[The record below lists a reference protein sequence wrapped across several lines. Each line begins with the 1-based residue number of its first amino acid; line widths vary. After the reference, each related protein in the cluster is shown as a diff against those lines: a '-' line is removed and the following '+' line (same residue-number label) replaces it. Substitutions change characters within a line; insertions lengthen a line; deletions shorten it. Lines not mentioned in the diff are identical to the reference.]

1 MSSKRDY
8 YEVLGVTR
16 TASDQE
22 IKSAYRRLAV
32 KYHPDKNPGDA
43 EAEEKFKEAAEAYQV
58 LSDPDQRRRYD
69 RFGHSGVSSGAGATW
84 GAPGFG
90 GIEDILGDLFG
101 FGDVFGAGGGR
112 GAGGAGGARR
122 TAAQRGADLRYD
134 LEISLEE
141 AAAGMAAQLR
151 IPRLETCE
159 KCQGSGAA
167 EGTQPETC
175 ATCSGAG
182 QVRYQ
187 QGFFSVARTCG
198 TCRGT
203 GRIIKTPCENCKGA
217 GRVEREKMMEIKI
230 PAGVETGSRLRIA
243 GEGEAGTQGG
253 PTGDLYVVIHVK
265 EHEQFERQG
274 SNLYSSVP
282 ITFAQAALGA
292 EVSVPTLDGQQNL
305 KIPAGTQTG
314 TVFRLKNHG
323 VPVLGGRGRG
333 DMFVSVTVVTPTTL
347 TREQR
352 RLLEQLAD
360 IESSDLEDKGLMDKV
375 RDIFG

>member
-8 YEVLGVTR
+8 YEVLGVAR
-16 TASDQE
+16 TANEQE
-22 IKSAYRRLAV
+22 VKSAYRRLAI
-32 KYHPDKNPGDA
+32 KYHPDKNPGNT
-43 EAEEKFKEAAEAYQV
+43 EAEEKFKEAAEAYSI
-58 LSDPDQRRRYD
+58 LSDADQRRRYD
-69 RFGHSGVSSGAGATW
+69 RFGHAGVSSSAAGAGAGW

-101 FGDVFGAGGGR
+101 FGDVFGGRAGS
-112 GAGGAGGARR
+112 ARR
-122 TAAQRGADLRYD
+122 SAAQRGADLRYD
-134 LEISLEE
+134 LEIALED
-141 AAAGMAAQLR
+141 AANGMTAQLR

-159 KCQGSGAA
+159 VCKGSGAKA
-167 EGTQPETC
+167 GTEPEIC
-175 ATCSGAG
+175 QTCSGGG

-187 QGFFSVARTCG
+187 QGFFSVARTCS

-203 GRIIKTPCENCKGA
+203 GKIIKSPCETCEGA
-217 GRVEREKMMEIKI
+217 GRTEREKTMEVKI

-253 PTGDLYVVIHVK
+253 QNGDLYVVIHVA
-265 EHEQFERQG
+265 EHQSFERQG

-282 ITFAQAALGA
+282 VTFAQAALGA
-292 EVSVPTLDGQQNL
+292 QVNVKTLDGQYDL

-314 TVFRLKNHG
+314 TVFRVKG
-323 VPVLGGRGRG
+323 QGMPVLGGRGRG
-333 DMFVSVTVVTPTTL
+333 DLFVAVTVVTPTTL

-352 RLLEQLAD
+352 KLLEQLA
-360 IESSDLEDKGLMDKV
+360 EVETHELEDKGLMDKV

>member
-8 YEVLGVTR
+8 YEVLGVAR
-16 TASDQE
+16 TANDQE
-22 IKSAYRRLAV
+22 IKSAYRRLAI
-32 KYHPDKNPGDA
+32 KYHPDKNPGNT
-43 EAEEKFKEAAEAYQV
+43 EAEEKFKEAAEAYSI
-58 LSDPDQRRRYD
+58 LSDADQRRRYD
-69 RFGHSGVSSGAGATW
+69 RFGHAGVSSSAAGAGAGW

-101 FGDVFGAGGGR
+101 FGDVFGGRAGS
-112 GAGGAGGARR
+112 ARR
-122 TAAQRGADLRYD
+122 SSAQRGADLRYD
-134 LEISLEE
+134 LEIALED
-141 AAAGMAAQLR
+141 AANGMTAQLR

-159 KCQGSGAA
+159 VCKGSGAKA
-167 EGTQPETC
+167 GTEPETC
-175 ATCSGAG
+175 QTCSGAG

-187 QGFFSVARTCG
+187 QGFFSVARTCS

-203 GRIIKTPCENCKGA
+203 GKIIKSPCENCQGA
-217 GRVEREKMMEIKI
+217 GRVEREKTMEVKI

-253 PTGDLYVVIHVK
+253 ANGDLYVVIHVA
-265 EHEQFERQG
+265 EHESFERQG

-282 ITFAQAALGA
+282 VTFAQAALGA
-292 EVSVPTLDGQQNL
+292 QVNVKTLEGQHDL

-314 TVFRLKNHG
+314 TVFRVKG
-323 VPVLGGRGRG
+323 QGMPVLGGRGRG
-333 DMFVSVTVVTPTTL
+333 DLFVAVTVVTPTTL

-352 RLLEQLAD
+352 KLLEQLS
-360 IESSDLEDKGLMDKV
+360 EVETHELEDKGLMDKV

>member
-1 MSSKRDY
+1 MSKRDY
-8 YEVLGVTR
+8 YEVLGVAR
-16 TASDQE
+16 SASEQE
-22 IKSAYRRLAV
+22 IKSAYRKVAV
-32 KYHPDKNPGDA
+32 RFHPDKNPGDA
-43 EAEEKFKEAAEAYQV
+43 EAEEKFKEAAEAYSV
-58 LSDPDQRRRYD
+58 LSNAEQRARYD
-69 RFGHSGVSSGAGATW
+69 RFGHAGVSSAAGGAGGW
-84 GAPGFG
+84 GAAGFG

-101 FGDVFGAGGGR
+101 FSDMFGGGGR
-112 GAGGAGGARR
+112 GAGSRR

-134 LEISLEE
+134 LEMTLED
-141 AAAGMAAQLR
+141 AAKGMTAQLR
-151 IPRLETCE
+151 IPRLENCDACKGT
-159 KCQGSGAA
+159 GAA
-167 EGTQPETC
+167 PGTQPETC

-198 TCRGT
+198 NCRGT
-203 GRIIKTPCENCKGA
+203 GRVIKSPCEACKGA
-217 GRVEREKMMEIKI
+217 GRVEREKNLEVKI

-253 PTGDLYVVIHVK
+253 PSGDLYVVIHVS

-282 ITFAQAALGA
+282 VTFAQAALGS
-292 EVSVPTLDGQQNL
+292 EITVQTLEGQQQL

-314 TVFRLKNHG
+314 TVFRVKGNG
-323 VPVLGGRGRG
+323 MPVLGGRGRG
-333 DMFVSVTVVTPTTL
+333 DLFVAVTVITPTTL

-352 RLLEQLAD
+352 RLLEQLAQ
-360 IESSDLEDKGLMDKV
+360 IEDRDLEDKGLMDKV